1 MANTSHLDVLTNDVA
16 EWNDW
21 RLRHQD
27 ILPDLSGCDLR
38 ERDLRT
44 ANLSAVNLSET
55 RLTGANL
62 FGADLYRANLYH
74 ADLREANLS
83 TANLFSASLC
93 LADLSEAILCEANL
107 SEALLVK
114 ASLREADLRWA
125 RLDRADLREADL
137 TGSRIYG
144 ISACNVNLEHCIQSN
159 LRLSEHDETVL
170 IDHLEMA
177 QFIYLVCNTHITPFF
192 DGMVLLVGRFSER
205 SRRQQT
211 LVGELR
217 RLGYMPV
224 VVNLNAGGETDVL
237 SALARIARF
246 MLLDL
251 THIREFPPSL
261 WLVFTER
268 ILPVQPL
275 REASARTHMVHEKIA
290 VASWIRPLSVYRG
303 SEQVR
308 AVLRGGV
315 LLRLEEMVREW

>member
-1 MANTSHLDVLTNDVA
+1 MVNTYHLDVLSNDVA

-21 RLRHQD
+21 RLRHQGV
-27 ILPDLSGCDLR
+27 LPDLSGCDLR

-44 ANLSAVNLSET
+44 ANLSAVTLSEAQ
-55 RLTGANL
+55 LTGANL

-74 ADLREANLS
+74 ADLREANLG

-93 LADLSEAILCEANL
+93 LADLSGAILCEANL

-114 ASLREADLRWA
+114 ACLRETDLRWA

-144 ISACNVNLEHCIQSN
+144 ISACNVNLEHCTQSN
-159 LRLSEHDETVL
+159 LCLSEHDETVL

-192 DGMVLLVGRFSER
+192 DGMVLLVGQFSER
-205 SRRQQT
+205 SRRQQA

-217 RLGYMPV
+217 HLGYLPV
-224 VVNLNAGGETDVL
+224 AVNLNAGGETDVVC
-237 SALARIARF
+237 ALARIARF

-251 THIREFPPSL
+251 THVREFPTSL
-261 WLVFTER
+261 WQVLTER

-275 REASARTHMVHEKIA
+275 RDASARTHAVHEGIG

-308 AVLRGGV
+308 AVLHGEV
-315 LLRLEEMVREW
+315 VAQLEGMVREW